1 MGKAVRE
8 IDWREAYLWEIHWN
22 LSLASNLT
30 GNDFRTTLN
39 NKFMLTPKANHYIIL
54 CLQEKQFTARRNELT
69 GWINKF
75 RSANTYLITQIWNF
89 LLSRK
94 EVCLCLCHLSLSKS
108 SSPEICIFALDD
120 VAAAAAAASRKLQV
134 AAVADMA
141 ASNRHLGFGWS
152 SGWGLSFSCLRAAR
166 KLWKIFQRIA
176 LSHRLQ
182 SVATTL
188 AFGFFFLYFCLFLSG
203 FEKFL

>member
-1 MGKAVRE
+1 MGKALRE
-8 IDWREAYLWEIHWN
+8 IDWRDLWEIHWN

-30 GNDFRTTLN
+30 GNGFRTTLN